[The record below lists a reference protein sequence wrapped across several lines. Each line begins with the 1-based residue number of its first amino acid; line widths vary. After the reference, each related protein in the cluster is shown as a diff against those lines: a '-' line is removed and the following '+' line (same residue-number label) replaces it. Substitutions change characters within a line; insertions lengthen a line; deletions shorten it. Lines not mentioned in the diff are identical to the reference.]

1 MKGRTLLFALFAGAL
16 AAGAVAVAGRLLAAG
31 RPDELRVALVWGLPA
46 VLFLGGH
53 FLFRGAAPAPAPA
66 PAPRR
71 ALVWLAAA
79 VGGELLPLGLALAAG
94 WATLAEGDSALA
106 AHRGSTV
113 LWALPLLLFVGY
125 RFWERTLRGQL
136 YEQAAA
142 GFGERAAWSLAVV
155 SGTLLALPA
164 IAPGLAS
171 PSRAYLVAALLLAVS
186 REALTT
192 ALYRGCGLLGAGLY
206 RGLFACLDGYL
217 LNDWLAPVVPGTTY
231 LVASD
236 AVRFLR
242 VAGPAAVALLL
253 VHSLRRSPAT
263 PGA

>member
-31 RPDELRVALVWGLPA
+31 RPDELRVALVWACRRSSSLA
-46 VLFLGGH
+46 ATS
-53 FLFRGAAPAPAPA
+53 LFRSAAPAPA
-66 PAPRR
+66 R
-71 ALVWLAAA
+71 ARGRVLFWLAAA
-79 VGGELLPLGLALAAG
+79 VAGELLPLGLALVAG

-106 AHRGSTV
+106 AHRGSTL